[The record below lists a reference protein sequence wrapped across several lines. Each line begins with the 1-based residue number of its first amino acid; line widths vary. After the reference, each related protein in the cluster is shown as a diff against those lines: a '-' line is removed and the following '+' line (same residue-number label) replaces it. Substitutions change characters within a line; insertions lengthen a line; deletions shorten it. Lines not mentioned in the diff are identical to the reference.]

1 MCAMLILPI
10 LLFIK
15 CTTLKK
21 LTGYEI
27 LPFISANSRCSI
39 YKLLIYSSESWAS
52 CKTRFKPQIYTQE
65 NITVAFHS
73 YDEVNR
79 LILHFD
85 KGFSVLNFHL
95 SSVFLLRTVCCP
107 LFVFWY
113 IFWVCMPSYCSHSKI
128 SFCSYC
134 KNK

>member
-39 YKLLIYSSESWAS
+39 YKLLIYSSES
-52 CKTRFKPQIYTQE
+52 
-65 NITVAFHS
+65 
-73 YDEVNR
+73 
-79 LILHFD
+79 
-85 KGFSVLNFHL
+85 
-95 SSVFLLRTVCCP
+95 
-107 LFVFWY
+107 
-113 IFWVCMPSYCSHSKI
+113 
-128 SFCSYC
+128 
-134 KNK
+134 